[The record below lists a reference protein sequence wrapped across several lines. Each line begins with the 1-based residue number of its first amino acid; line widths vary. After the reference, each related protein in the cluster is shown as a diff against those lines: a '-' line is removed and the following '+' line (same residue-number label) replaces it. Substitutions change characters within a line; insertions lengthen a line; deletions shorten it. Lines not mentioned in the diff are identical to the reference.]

1 MNKVKEFN
9 FDMQRENWIDWAK
22 ALGILLVVM
31 GHSVYASKDV
41 TSFIFVIHMP
51 LFFFVSGYLFK
62 TSRSW
67 YEISISNVKT
77 LLIPYI
83 GFNIIGF
90 SYYLAICIAKIC
102 ISGGRLESIHNK
114 PTVAHNLWISK
125 RHLCWSNMVP
135 ACAYMV

>member
-1 MNKVKEFN
+1 
-9 FDMQRENWIDWAK
+9 MQRENWIDWAK

-67 YEISISNVKT
+67 HEISVSNVKT
-77 LLIPYI
+77 LLVPYI

-90 SYYLAICIAKIC
+90 FYYLAICIAKIC
-102 ISGGRLESIHNK
+102 VSGGGRLDPVYNK
-114 PTVAHNLWISK
+114 PTVAYDLRIGK
-125 RHLCWSNMVP
+125 RHICWSDMVP
-135 ACAYMV
+135 ASAYMV

>member
-51 LFFFVSGYLFK
+51 LFFL
-62 TSRSW
+62 
-67 YEISISNVKT
+67 
-77 LLIPYI
+77 
-83 GFNIIGF
+83 
-90 SYYLAICIAKIC
+90 
-102 ISGGRLESIHNK
+102 
-114 PTVAHNLWISK
+114 
-125 RHLCWSNMVP
+125 
-135 ACAYMV
+135 

>member
-1 MNKVKEFN
+1 
-9 FDMQRENWIDWAK
+9 MQRENWIDWGK

-67 YEISISNVKT
+67 HEISVSNVKT
-77 LLIPYI
+77 LLVPYI

-90 SYYLAICIAKIC
+90 FYYLAICIAKIC
-102 ISGGRLESIHNK
+102 VSGGGRLEPVYNK
-114 PTVAHNLWISK
+114 PIVAHSLRIGK
-125 RHLCWSNMVP
+125 RHLCWTNMVS

>member
-1 MNKVKEFN
+1 
-9 FDMQRENWIDWAK
+9 MQRENWIDWAK

-83 GFNIIGF
+83 ILVSTLSASSIILQ
-90 SYYLAICIAKIC
+90 SVLLK
-102 ISGGRLESIHNK
+102 
-114 PTVAHNLWISK
+114 
-125 RHLCWSNMVP
+125 
-135 ACAYMV
+135 CAFRVG